1 MPGQLRPSH
10 TLQQG
15 HSRNCADTCNIMPKR
30 GCTGQVG
37 QGQLRP
43 LHALQ
48 QGHRGR
54 LGRDACT
61 PAKVPAMP
69 AASPGAGPAAG
80 PLPCRMI
87 HSKQLRSCAT
97 WPGAATGHC
106 LRMNFSSSRPIP
118 CSRSGL
124 HQAGGT
130 TPPLP
135 GCVCFKGLPA
145 LSHTPGP
152 RKKRTRRLTAER
164 AEHLTW
170 CWPALPSCSLRCTAS
185 DGAL

>member
-1 MPGQLRPSH
+1 MQYHAEKRLHRSGWAGAAAATPRSAAGAQGEAGQRRL
-10 TLQQG
+10 
-15 HSRNCADTCNIMPKR
+15 HSSQSPCHA
-30 GCTGQVG
+30 GC
-37 QGQLRP
+37 
-43 LHALQ
+43 
-48 QGHRGR
+48 
-54 LGRDACT
+54 
-61 PAKVPAMP
+61 
-69 AASPGAGPAAG
+69 AGPAAG

-106 LRMNFSSSRPIP
+106 LRMIFSSSRPIP